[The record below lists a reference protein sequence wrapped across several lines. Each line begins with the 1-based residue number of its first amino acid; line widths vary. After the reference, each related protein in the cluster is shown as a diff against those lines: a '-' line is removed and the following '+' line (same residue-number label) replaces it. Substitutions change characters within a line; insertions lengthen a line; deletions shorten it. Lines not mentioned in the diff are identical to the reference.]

1 MPSHLFIAN
10 SHSKFVNVSEE
21 VGKALTQE
29 LACGLSSITFELCQ
43 LNCIE
48 RKAGRDLI
56 SQFHETDLFTEIPSE
71 EGSVKSSTRIL
82 EMNEAKQ
89 ELRWKKKKKRNVC
102 CRCMIL

>member
-21 VGKALTQE
+21 VGKALIQE

-56 SQFHETDLFTEIPSE
+56 SQFHETDLFTEIPQRK
-71 EGSVKSSTRIL
+71 V
-82 EMNEAKQ
+82 Q
-89 ELRWKKKKKRNVC
+89 
-102 CRCMIL
+102 